1 MSSSEKYIPAFGHD
15 SLTVL
20 YDPLLKWVMQ
30 EDRFKNEL
38 IRQAQIQRGQHVLDL
53 GCGTGTLT
61 ILTKQLH
68 PDSEVVGLDGDPKVL
83 EIARAKAAKAGLEIS
98 LDLGMAFDLPYPDNS
113 YDRVL
118 SCLMFH
124 HLSIEN
130 KHQTLKEVH
139 RVLRSGGE
147 IHIADFGKPHNP
159 VAFLISLVIRSLE
172 RTSDQIKGLLPE
184 MLRQENFAMIEV
196 GAQFMTVFGTLSLYK
211 GQKL

>member
-1 MSSSEKYIPAFGHD
+1 VNKPDQYIPAFGHEG
-15 SLTVL
+15 LTTL
-20 YDPLLKWVMQ
+20 YDPVLKWVMR
-30 EDRFKNEL
+30 EDRFKREL
-38 IRQAQIQRGQHVLDL
+38 VRQAQIQRGHHILDL

-61 ILTKQLH
+61 ILIKKLH

-98 LDLGMAFDLPYPDNS
+98 LDLGMAFELPYPDNS
-113 YDRVL
+113 FDRVL

-124 HLSIEN
+124 HLSTEN

-184 MLRQENFAMIEV
+184 MLRQAGFAMVEE